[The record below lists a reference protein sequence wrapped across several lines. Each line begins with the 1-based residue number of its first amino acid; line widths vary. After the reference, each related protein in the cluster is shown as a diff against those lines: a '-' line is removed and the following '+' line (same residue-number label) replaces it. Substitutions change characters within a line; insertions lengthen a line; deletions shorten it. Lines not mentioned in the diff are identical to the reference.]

1 MAEIGPIHPTP
12 PGPAIRPR
20 HVPAEERDRQRQPPE
35 EEGEETPPEA
45 DDEPAAETP
54 SPADGE
60 HGDED
65 DDAPHIDVYV

>member
-20 HVPAEERDRQRQPPE
+20 HVPAEERDKERQSPPE
-35 EEGEETPPEA
+35 DKDEAPPEA
-45 DDEPAAETP
+45 GDEPAADMPPPDE
-54 SPADGE
+54 E
-60 HGDED
+60 HGDD